1 MAQVEI
7 DPFLVDI
14 VGSQLVGRIKQKIK
28 PWKVKKNSVVFCSGT
43 TRSMCFLN
51 QHQFN
56 KFTEFGKETSPI
68 FFWINDV

>member
-7 DPFLVDI
+7 DQFLVDI

-43 TRSMCFLN
+43 TRSMFS
-51 QHQFN
+51 
-56 KFTEFGKETSPI
+56 KPTS
-68 FFWINDV
+68 VQ